1 MFQQFVET
9 KNKKPEDDLI
19 ASKTTWNG
27 YLTLSR
33 CWAVHPLC
41 RWTAGKRGSDEY
53 RCVICFGTFRLGKD
67 IGAASVSRCV
77 SHCVSDDPGK
87 VADNPEIGSASI
99 VQLHRAIPQQR
110 ARQASMRFL
119 SRVTLSSNPCI
130 SLLLRLTIL
139 HVPYI
144 CKHAEIPNLSLSL
157 SLFLLI
163 LFCFFGEKYLQ
174 LRRYKSDRLWSNR
187 DWKKKSSEIFLK
199 ALNLLK
205 EFLKSNHQAA
215 LR

>member
-157 SLFLLI
+157 SLSFCWFYFVSLEKSICNCADTNLI
-163 LFCFFGEKYLQ
+163 DFDPTETEK
-174 LRRYKSDRLWSNR
+174 KNR
-187 DWKKKSSEIFLK
+187 PKSS
-199 ALNLLK
+199 
-205 EFLKSNHQAA
+205 
-215 LR
+215 